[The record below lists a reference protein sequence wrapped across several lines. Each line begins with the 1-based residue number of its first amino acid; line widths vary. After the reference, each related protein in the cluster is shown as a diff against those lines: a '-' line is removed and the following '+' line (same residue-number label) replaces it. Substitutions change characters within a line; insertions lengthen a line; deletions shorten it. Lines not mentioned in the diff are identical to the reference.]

1 MDNKP
6 QLIQSK
12 IIDSEFGLNVKII
25 EPVNIYGC
33 SIKENVFIGPFVEI
47 QKNVTVGENTKIQS
61 HSFICELVDI
71 GKNCFIGHGVVF
83 INDSFSD
90 GGPAGGNINK
100 WKATKISDNVS
111 IGSNATILPVSIT
124 ENVVIG
130 AGSVVTKDIAPYTIV
145 GGCPAKIIKKR
156 FDEEII
162 SGLLESKWWNLNDSD
177 LKKLAKNIK
186 DPIIFLKEYDSIKK
200 K

>member
-47 QKNVTVGENTKIQS
+47 QKNVTIGENTKIQS

-71 GKNCFIGHGVVF
+71 GRNCFIGHGVVF
-83 INDSFSD
+83 INDLFSD
-90 GGPAGGNINK
+90 GGPAGGNMNK

-124 ENVVIG
+124 KNVVIG
-130 AGSVVTKDIAPYTIV
+130 AGSVVTKDITKSGIYT
-145 GGCPAKIIKKR
+145 GNPAKFIR
-156 FDEEII
+156 Q
-162 SGLLESKWWNLNDSD
+162 L
-177 LKKLAKNIK
+177 
-186 DPIIFLKEYDSIKK
+186 
-200 K
+200 